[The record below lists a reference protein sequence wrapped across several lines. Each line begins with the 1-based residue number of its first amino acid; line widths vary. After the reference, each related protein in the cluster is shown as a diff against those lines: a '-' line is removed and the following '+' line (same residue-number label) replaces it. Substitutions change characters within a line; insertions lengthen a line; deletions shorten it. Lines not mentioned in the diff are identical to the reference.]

1 MEAFAG
7 FIVFV
12 VALLAFLATGIPV
25 AVATGLIGIVGTYL
39 FVSPYAVSQIAIVSF
54 STTSY
59 FILTVVPLFILMGEA
74 LAITG
79 IGRDLFRAAQ

>member
-7 FIVFV
+7 FAVFV
-12 VALLAFLATGIPV
+12 VALLAFLAPGIPV

-59 FILTVVPLFILMGEA
+59 FILTVVPLFILMGGE
-74 LAITG
+74 G
-79 IGRDLFRAAQ
+79 IMAW